1 MTVAAGQGIISA
13 PCNYSVDQAVEKLK
27 GILKAK
33 GVILFALIDHSGE
46 AEKAEMKMPP
56 TNLLI
61 FGSLC
66 LPKTPSVLKLQRLR
80 AFMRS
85 LWDHDEL
92 SFRRPFLAGRLQLSN
107 PCRPAGRDPCASS
120 PTHRSPKE
128 RAASSATPALRP
140 ILVDR
145 ALAMVARL
153 ALQSAHRSP
162 RYGDRLASQSFR
174 VVLDA
179 EITPASGKTERGR
192 RNSPPD
198 SRHER
203 SEPVVGSAA
212 HSRGTAQ
219 VRNRS
224 RTIDRG

>member
-1 MTVAAGQGIISA
+1 MKAT
-13 PCNYSVDQAVEKLK
+13 KLK
-27 GILKAK
+27 ATELISYHVRFSVKK
-33 GVILFALIDHSGE
+33 ALIDEWIGICLFATSRITSRWAAPE
-46 AEKAEMKMPP
+46 
-56 TNLLI
+56 I
-61 FGSLC
+61 ILC